1 MNLGPKS
8 VSGELRVISSFGII
22 TLLFSKSYSTWFG
35 FTSSFSQ
42 YRLSDS

>member
-8 VSGELRVISSFGII
+8 VSGELSDISSSEIV
-22 TLLFSKSYSTWFG
+22 TLLFSKSYKIWFG

-42 YRLSDS
+42 YKLSES